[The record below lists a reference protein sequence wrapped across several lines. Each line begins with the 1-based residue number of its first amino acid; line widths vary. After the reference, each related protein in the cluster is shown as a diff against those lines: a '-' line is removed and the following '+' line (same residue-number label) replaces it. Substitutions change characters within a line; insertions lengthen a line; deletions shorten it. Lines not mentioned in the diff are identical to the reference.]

1 LRLDTPAQAWLPER
15 VLPGGAEL
23 AQWRAAG
30 AGGRGHTDRDGRR
43 RRDDDAMIPQRE
55 GARQRQQQH
64 LPGAAG
70 MNTAGRTAQAGTTA
84 AAATASSS
92 SSSSSSSSPL
102 SRPQLPLPLPSFRHV
117 CCGDAHFAAVDAEGG
132 LWTWGNGANGQLG
145 HPLQGEAGFAGFAA
159 VVRAPQRVVTLA
171 RQSICSA
178 ACGKEHTAAVDVE
191 GGVWTWGKGYF
202 GRLGHGDQRRQDLP
216 RRLRTASVT

>member
-92 SSSSSSSSPL
+92 SSSSSPL

-145 HPLQGEAGFAGFAA
+145 HPLQGEAGAGFAA